1 MKNIIVITALLLVL
15 PCLSYSQDPSIVDF
29 YKKYEQLEDV
39 TNITLQGW
47 ILKMATQYTDEED
60 VDKILNKITKLRV
73 LVMENGN
80 LVSSQERR
88 DLVRSV
94 KQNRFEDLMQIRDE
108 GNLIEF
114 LIREDKDTITDVLVL
129 ISGDEE
135 FVLLSLE
142 GSLKFSD
149 LNDFNIDIEGGNHFK
164 KIPENK
170 KDVPRA

>member
-1 MKNIIVITALLLVL
+1 MVITTLLLVL
-15 PCLSYSQDPSIVDF
+15 PCLIYSQDPSIANF
-29 YKKYEQLEDV
+29 YKKYEGLEEV

-47 ILKMATQYTDEED
+47 ILKMATQYTDEEE

-80 LVSSQERR
+80 LVSKQEKR
-88 DLVRSV
+88 DLVRNV
-94 KQNRFEDLMQIRDE
+94 KQNHFEDLIQFRDKDS
-108 GNLIEF
+108 LVEF
-114 LIREDKDTITDVLVL
+114 LIREDHDTITDVLVL
-129 ISGDEE
+129 ISGEEE

-142 GSLKFSD
+142 GALKFSD